1 VKPAFLS
8 ATFVR
13 FVATG
18 MLNAA
23 FGYGLYAVFVLL
35 GMPYLPA
42 LALATALGVCFNFVT
57 FGRLAFRATLSPAT
71 FARFLAGYGLS
82 LAFNMALL
90 WLLRARAGLDPYT
103 AQLLCVAPTVAV
115 TYLILNR
122 WVYALERR
130 HANP

>member
-1 VKPAFLS
+1 MKPPFVT
-8 ATFVR
+8 ATLVR
-13 FVATG
+13 FLATG
-18 MLNAA
+18 LINAA
-23 FGYGLYAVFVLL
+23 FGYGLYAIFVLL

-42 LALATALGVCFNFVT
+42 LALATVLGVCFNFVT

-90 WLLRARAGLDPYT
+90 WLLRERAGLDPYT
-103 AQLLCVAPTVAV
+103 AQVICLPPTVAV

-122 WVYALERR
+122 WVYAPARR